1 MNKRGV
7 KGFEIF
13 IWEGNF
19 LEKIKLN
26 LLNQIQM
33 KRRTKMS
40 LTKEQKKDLQ
50 QLSTYFDKV
59 EKLAAKNNVDLD
71 VYISE
76 YWDNGY
82 AVYAT
87 ERVELKEDLLKQ
99 DVERIEQ
106 ETTARKRKK
115 VFEKHG
121 KEKTEKVK
129 VRTRH

>member
-1 MNKRGV
+1 MRKP
-7 KGFEIF
+7 
-13 IWEGNF
+13 
-19 LEKIKLN
+19 
-26 LLNQIQM
+26 
-33 KRRTKMS
+33 KMS
-40 LTKEQKKDLQ
+40 LTREQKKDLQ
-50 QLSTYFDKV
+50 QLSQYFEKV

-106 ETTARKRKK
+106 MTTARKRKTT
-115 VFEKHG
+115 FEEHG
-121 KEKTEKVK
+121 KEKTKKEKEK
-129 VRTRH
+129 MRRH

>member
-1 MNKRGV
+1 M
-7 KGFEIF
+7 
-13 IWEGNF
+13 
-19 LEKIKLN
+19 
-26 LLNQIQM
+26 
-33 KRRTKMS
+33 RTKMT
-40 LTKEQKKDLQ
+40 LTKEQKKDLA

-59 EKLAAKNNVDLD
+59 EKLAAKNKLDLD

-87 ERVELKEDLLKQ
+87 EKVDLKDAILKQ

-106 ETTARKRKK
+106 QSTARKRRK

-121 KEKTEKVK
+121 KEKTEKEK
-129 VRTRH
+129 VYKKH